1 MWPQIYLRLCEIY
14 YEIRLYEVDV
24 FYIIDKGETR
34 AHKLKKDFAESQL
47 EKGLL
52 RMHKQNDNACRSES
66 LMKTFRLRTSLKPQG
81 YHLIIFVQFQKMAEE
96 DIKKQLAEKTAEAA
110 SLKEDLSNKAAEV
123 TSLQTQCDELR
134 QKLEQVL
141 KLAGDGKEDLLAK
154 IPGGLG
160 GMLGAES
167 KEEEKP
173 ADAAKEAAEDAADAA
188 KTALASIF

>member
-1 MWPQIYLRLCEIY
+1 
-14 YEIRLYEVDV
+14 
-24 FYIIDKGETR
+24 
-34 AHKLKKDFAESQL
+34 
-47 EKGLL
+47 
-52 RMHKQNDNACRSES
+52 
-66 LMKTFRLRTSLKPQG
+66 
-81 YHLIIFVQFQKMAEE
+81 MAEE

-110 SLKEDLSNKAAEV
+110 SLKEDLSKKAAEV

-141 KLAGDGKEDLLAK
+141 KLAGNGKEDLLAK